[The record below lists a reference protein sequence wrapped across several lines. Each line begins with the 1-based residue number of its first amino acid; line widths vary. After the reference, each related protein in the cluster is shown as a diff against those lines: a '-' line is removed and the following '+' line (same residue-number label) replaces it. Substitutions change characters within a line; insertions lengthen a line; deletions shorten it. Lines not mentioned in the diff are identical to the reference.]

1 MTQTQSAPGLSP
13 IDRAVIGWECERL
26 IHHYALL
33 NDAGDFPAMAQLFT
47 ADGAFARPTDA
58 ATLIRGREAILA
70 MYLSRPPR
78 FTRHMITSVVI
89 SAQDADNATG
99 HSYLSLHTAQ
109 AGGTPPAPADPTYL
123 IGAFHDRFA
132 REDGVW
138 KFAER
143 RGSLALKVGG

>member
-1 MTQTQSAPGLSP
+1 MTLSA
-13 IDRAVIGWECERL
+13 IDRAVIAWECERL
-26 IHHYALL
+26 IHHYAML
-33 NDAGDFPAMAQLFT
+33 NDAGDFQAMAALFT

-58 ATLIRGREAILA
+58 DNLIRGREAILA

-89 SAQDADNATG
+89 TVEDQDHAAG

-109 AGGTPPAPADPTYL
+109 AAGAAPVQADPAYL

-132 REDGVW
+132 REDGVL